1 MVTKETIAKTYR
13 ILARD
18 RIFHEA
24 FRESES
30 ITQMFSPTYSGIR
43 KMPLIAD
50 GGLAH
55 NTSTLEASRGKVK
68 SLHSLFPT
76 GKSPYWSTS
85 LPTDDNPC
93 RWFPPPRLPRNYR
106 LLLLRLDLRCS
117 GESRAMC
124 KLPELTGVNRKL
136 DSPLFC
142 PPLPPSVAATVL
154 PPLRPAAVSRRCP
167 RSLSVICLPACSL
180 PARWDKSICCQ
191 LWPPQLNHHPHIG
204 P

>member
-124 KLPELTGVNRKL
+124 KLPEYDRCHSEARL
-136 DSPLFC
+136 SPSF
-142 PPLPPSVAATVL
+142 PPPV
-154 PPLRPAAVSRRCP
+154 PAV
-167 RSLSVICLPACSL
+167 
-180 PARWDKSICCQ
+180 
-191 LWPPQLNHHPHIG
+191 
-204 P
+204 